1 MLFVVTT
8 KTNKPSNFCILSFCY
23 MRSLI
28 NSSAGKGSFCLRL
41 ALYWLALTLCPFLG
55 HGPHSLFPSLFS
67 GFAVLQ
73 HDVRYFIF
81 NLILLVLFHYAN
93 FYHALL
99 GVVIDYLVESIPPLL
114 PAGIRNSAYHLLV
127 GGIVSSLIYRYC
139 KTENHEPLRNL
150 FDFLNSFH
158 TIVLAFI
165 CLPRLPTAWVM
176 GLRRKPIPP
185 CTECVGSKPG
195 SFNHGSVL
203 LLLNENLISL
213 PLTNAD
219 LLLFLHFL
227 PLFWRGGGQIGNTV
241 HRTFNYILFL
251 FDLNC

>member
-81 NLILLVLFHYAN
+81 NLISLVLFHYAN

-165 CLPRLPTAWVM
+165 CLPRLPTA
-176 GLRRKPIPP
+176 
-185 CTECVGSKPG
+185 
-195 SFNHGSVL
+195 
-203 LLLNENLISL
+203 
-213 PLTNAD
+213 
-219 LLLFLHFL
+219 
-227 PLFWRGGGQIGNTV
+227 
-241 HRTFNYILFL
+241 
-251 FDLNC
+251 